1 MGNTSRMISLVA
13 IVAAL
18 AIGAMLGTRSGSAAP
33 SRGTART
40 SADTLRDQAAKRL
53 AKIDGTIDVSGLD
66 SAVEVRRDRWGVPH
80 IYARTQ
86 HDLFFAQGFVAAQD
100 RLWQMDM
107 WRRTAEGRLAEV
119 LGAPAVERDRLARLF
134 RYRGPVDADWA
145 SYGPDTK
152 AIVSAFVGGVNAYIA
167 QVKDRPPIEFTLM
180 GYAPEPWT
188 IDVPLA
194 RVTTLSGVSNAT
206 TEILRARLISLVG
219 KKATEAILPTEPT
232 RALDPVPGLDLS
244 GLDVSSLGGIN
255 SAYADIAFQRV
266 EGSNNW
272 VVSGKKTRSGKP
284 ILANDPHRAITH
296 PSVRYITHLVGPGWN
311 VIGAG
316 EPASPG
322 VSIGHNER
330 IAFGLTVVGMDQQD
344 VYVERVGP
352 CPSGIGNRREPAEG
366 GQMGIEASR
375 GRSDSR
381 FPIPDSGCY
390 YHRGGWQPI
399 KTIVDTIRV
408 RDDSARIVRL
418 NFTHHGP
425 IVSTDSARGR
435 AVAIR
440 MVGQESGTAAYLA
453 SLQLGRARNW
463 RDFQGAMARWK
474 MPSENMIYADV
485 DGNIGW
491 IAAGFMPRRSWSGLL
506 PVPGDGRFEWN
517 GFVPVNALPQAYN
530 PASGFIATANNN
542 ILPPRYKTPI
552 AYDWSS
558 DYRAARIR
566 EVLTSRN
573 DFTVADF
580 EALQHDDLSL
590 LARHLVPQ
598 LVSAAQRLGKRDSQA
613 VQMLARW
620 NFRMSR
626 EASAPLLFEAWA
638 PILAR
643 RANAMRMSAAAEDVI
658 GRYTDYEEFERFL
671 AAPAGT
677 VSHAAR
683 DSLMVGAL
691 ADAVAEVTRRFGAD
705 TTKWRW
711 GTVHVAELRHPLAR
725 AFDLPPVSRA
735 GDGNT
740 VFVTAGT
747 NYQQT
752 AGASYRE
759 VIDLGDF
766 DNSVAINVPGQSG
779 QPGSEYYGDLLP
791 LWGNDK
797 YFPLVFSRARVEAE
811 TKHVLR
817 LMPRVGN
824 RNDRETGN
832 GRRETENPRGAHLR

>member
-1 MGNTSRMISLVA
+1 MGNTSRMISLVT

-18 AIGAMLGTRSGSAAP
+18 AIGAMLGTRSGSATP
-33 SRGTART
+33 SRATAGTST
-40 SADTLRDQAAKRL
+40 DTLRDQAAKRL
-53 AKIDGTIDVSGLD
+53 AQIDGTIDVPGLD
-66 SAVEVRRDRWGVPH
+66 SVVEVRRDRWGVPH

-100 RLWQMDM
+100 RLWQMDI

-134 RYRGPVDADWA
+134 RYRGPADADWA
-145 SYGPDTK
+145 AYGPDTK

-206 TEILRARLISLVG
+206 TEILRARLIAVVG

-232 RALDPVPGLDLS
+232 RALDPVPGLDLT
-244 GLDVSSLGGIN
+244 GLDLSALGGVN
-255 SAYADIAFQRV
+255 NAYADISFQRV

-344 VYVERVGP
+344 VYLEKVGS
-352 CPSGIGNRREPAEG
+352 CPSGIGNRESR
-366 GQMGIEASR
+366 IEASR
-375 GRSDSR
+375 AGGDSR
-381 FPIPDSGCY
+381 FPIPYSRCY
-390 YHRGGWQPI
+390 RHNGGWQPI
-399 KTIVDTIRV
+399 TSVIDTIRV
-408 RDDSARIVRL
+408 KGEQPRIVRL
-418 NFTHHGP
+418 DFTHHGP

-440 MVGQESGTAAYLA
+440 MVGQEPGTAAYLA

-491 IAAGFMPRRSWSGLL
+491 IASGYMPRRRWSGLL

-517 GFVPVNALPQAYN
+517 GFVPVNALPQSYN

-542 ILPPRYKTPI
+542 ILPPGYKTPI

-558 DYRAARIR
+558 DYRVSRIR
-566 EVLTSRN
+566 EVLSSRN

-580 EALQHDDLSL
+580 EKLQHDDLSL

-620 NFRMSR
+620 DFRMSR

-638 PILAR
+638 PTLAR
-643 RANAMRMSAAAEDVI
+643 RANAMRMPAEAAEAI
-658 GRYTDYEEFERFL
+658 GRYTDYEEFEKFL
-671 AAPAGT
+671 AAPAGA
-677 VSHAAR
+677 VSAAAR
-683 DSLMVGAL
+683 DSLLVGAL
-691 ADAVAEVTRRFGAD
+691 ADAVAELTRRFGAD

-711 GTVHVAELRHPLAR
+711 GTVHVAELHHPLAR

-740 VFVTAGT
+740 VFATAGA

-759 VIDLGDF
+759 VIDLGNF
-766 DNSVAINVPGQSG
+766 DNSVAINVPGQSA
-779 QPGSEYYGDLLP
+779 QPGSEYYDDLLS

-797 YFPLVFSRARVEAE
+797 YFPLVFSRSRVEGE

-817 LMPRVGN
+817 LLPRVGN
-824 RNDRETGN
+824 RE
-832 GRRETENPRGAHLR
+832 

>member
-1 MGNTSRMISLVA
+1 MGNPSRMISFVA
-13 IVAAL
+13 IVSAL
-18 AIGAMLGTRSGSAAP
+18 AIGAMLGTRSGSATP
-33 SRGTART
+33 SRPTGRT
-40 SADTLRDQAAKRL
+40 SADTLRDEAAKRL
-53 AKIDGTIDVSGLD
+53 AKIDGTIDVPGLD
-66 SAVEVRRDRWGVPH
+66 SAVEVRRDQWGVPH

-86 HDLFFAQGFVAAQD
+86 HDVFFAQGFVAAQD
-100 RLWQMDM
+100 RLWQMDI

-119 LGAPAVERDRLARLF
+119 LGAPAIERDRLARLF
-134 RYRGPVDADWA
+134 RYRGSAAADWA
-145 SYGPDTK
+145 AYGPDTK

-167 QVKDRPPIEFTLM
+167 QTKDRLPIEFTLM

-194 RVTTLSGVSNAT
+194 RVTTLSGVSNAS
-206 TEILRARLISLVG
+206 TEILRARLISVVG
-219 KKATEAILPTEPT
+219 KKATEAILPTEPK

-244 GLDVSSLGGIN
+244 GLDLSSLGGMN
-255 SAYADIAFQRV
+255 NAYADIAFQRL

-296 PSVRYITHLVGPGWN
+296 PSVRYVTHLVGPGWN

-344 VYVERVGP
+344 VYVEKVGA
-352 CPSGIGNRREPAEG
+352 CAGSGKGKEG
-366 GQMGIEASR
+366 GGTTSSGQSAATASPLSPPASR
-375 GRSDSR
+375 
-381 FPIPDSGCY
+381 CY
-390 YHRGGWQPI
+390 FHNGGWQPI

-408 RDDSARIVRL
+408 RNDSARIVRL
-418 NFTHHGP
+418 EFTHHGP

-440 MVGQESGTAAYLA
+440 MVGQEPGTAAYLA

-474 MPSENMIYADV
+474 MPSENMIYADI

-517 GFVPVNALPQAYN
+517 GFVPVSALPQSYN

-542 ILPPRYKTPI
+542 ILPPGYKTPI

-558 DYRAARIR
+558 DYRAARIK
-566 EVLTSRN
+566 EVLASRS

-598 LVSAAQRLGKRDSQA
+598 LVAAAQRLGKRDSQA

-626 EASAPLLFEAWA
+626 DASAPLLFEAWA

-643 RANAMRMSAAAEDVI
+643 RANAMRFPAAATAVL
-658 GRYTDYEEFERFL
+658 GNRADYEELEGFL
-671 AAPAGT
+671 PAPSGA
-677 VSHAAR
+677 VSAAAR

-711 GTVHVAELRHPLAR
+711 GTVHVAELHHPLAR

-740 VFVTAGT
+740 VFATGGA
-747 NYQQT
+747 NFQQT
-752 AGASYRE
+752 SGASYRE

-766 DNSVAINVPGQSG
+766 DNSAAINVPGQSA
-779 QPGSEYYGDLLP
+779 QPGSEYYDDLLP

-797 YFPLVFSRARVEAE
+797 YFPLVFSRRRIEQE

-817 LMPRVGN
+817 LLPHVRN
-824 RNDRETGN
+824 RE
-832 GRRETENPRGAHLR
+832 

>member
-18 AIGAMLGTRSGSAAP
+18 GTGAMSGTRSGSATP
-33 SRGTART
+33 SHATGRT

-53 AKIDGTIDVSGLD
+53 ATIDGTTQVPGLD

-100 RLWQMDM
+100 RLWQMDI

-119 LGAPAVERDRLARLF
+119 LGAPAVQRDRLARLF
-134 RYRGPVDADWA
+134 RYRGPADADWA
-145 SYGPDTK
+145 AYGPDTK

-206 TEILRARLISLVG
+206 SEILRARLIAVVG

-232 RALDPVPGLDLS
+232 RALDPVPGLDLT
-244 GLDVSSLGGIN
+244 GLDLSALGGVN
-255 SAYADIAFQRV
+255 NAYADIAFQRV

-344 VYVERVGP
+344 VYLEKVGP
-352 CPSGIGNRREPAEG
+352 CPSGIGNRES
-366 GQMGIEASR
+366 GIEASR
-375 GRSDSR
+375 AAGDSR
-381 FPIPDSGCY
+381 FPIPYSRCY
-390 YHRGGWQPI
+390 RHNGGWQPI
-399 KTIVDTIRV
+399 TSVIDTIQV
-408 RDDSARIVRL
+408 KGDQPKIVRL
-418 NFTHHGP
+418 DFTHHGP

-440 MVGQESGTAAYLA
+440 MVGQEPGTAAYLA

-491 IAAGFMPRRSWSGLL
+491 IATGYMPRRSWSGLL
-506 PVPGDGRFEWN
+506 PVPGDGRFEWK
-517 GFVPVNALPQAYN
+517 GFVPVNALPQSYN

-542 ILPPRYKTPI
+542 ILPPGYKTPI

-558 DYRAARIR
+558 DYRVSRIR
-566 EVLTSRN
+566 EVLSSRN

-580 EALQHDDLSL
+580 EKLQHDDLSL

-620 NFRMSR
+620 DFRMSR

-638 PILAR
+638 PTLAR
-643 RANAMRMSAAAEDVI
+643 RANAMRMPAEAAEVI
-658 GRYTDYEEFERFL
+658 GRYTDYEEFEKFI
-671 AAPAGT
+671 AAPTGA
-677 VSHAAR
+677 VSAAAR
-683 DSLMVGAL
+683 DSLLVGAL
-691 ADAVAEVTRRFGAD
+691 ADAVAELTRRFGAD

-711 GTVHVAELRHPLAR
+711 GTVHVAELHHPLAR

-740 VFVTAGT
+740 VFATAGA

-759 VIDLGDF
+759 IIDLGDF
-766 DNSVAINVPGQSG
+766 DNSVAINVPGQSA
-779 QPGSEYYGDLLP
+779 QPGSEYYDDLLA

-797 YFPLVFSRARVEAE
+797 YFPLVFSRSRVERE

-817 LMPRVGN
+817 LLPSAGK
-824 RNDRETGN
+824 REQG
-832 GRRETENPRGAHLR
+832 GREMRDEGRG